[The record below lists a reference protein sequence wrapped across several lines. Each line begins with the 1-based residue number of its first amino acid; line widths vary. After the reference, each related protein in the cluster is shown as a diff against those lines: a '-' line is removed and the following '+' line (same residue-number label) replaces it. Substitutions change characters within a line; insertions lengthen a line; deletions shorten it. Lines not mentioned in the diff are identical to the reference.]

1 MVTSVSRPSRKF
13 EVSKTP
19 RLNTKGKAAW
29 LKDSLPWFGQEF
41 EETRALMGDNYYSY
55 GIEPNRN
62 TLKSLFRYSYQQ
74 GFCNRE
80 LTIEELNFRKYSPC
94 I

>member
-1 MVTSVSRPSRKF
+1 
-13 EVSKTP
+13 
-19 RLNTKGKAAW
+19 
-29 LKDSLPWFGQEF
+29 
-41 EETRALMGDNYYSY
+41 MGDNYYSY